1 MSIMSDFFDSFSSI
15 VMEAD
20 DITGVADDAE
30 KAIGGASSSPDP
42 SSDNKEISLN
52 TDNLLADDNKT
63 QNQKEEGD
71 MPDENE
77 SGEEEN
83 QTTDEGQSTEDEDDE
98 FTDPDEGLM
107 DDEDV
112 GGEDNFEKTRKKK
125 LWELYRTFYKNLDN
139 ALKLMNKYVPK
150 EIKPEVIHMLTNI
163 KNNLT
168 DTKDTVYKILT
179 DSYQK
184 MDCAELLKNFIGL
197 NHIYDL
203 TIKQLENYF
212 GQMISDKKK

>member
-15 VMEAD
+15 AMEAD
-20 DITGVADDAE
+20 DITGVADEAE
-30 KAIGGASSSPDP
+30 KAIGDSSSSPTP
-42 SSDNKEISLN
+42 STDNKEISLN
-52 TDNLLADDNKT
+52 TDNLLADDNETKD
-63 QNQKEEGD
+63 QKEEGD
-71 MPDENE
+71 DVPDGNE

-83 QTTDEGQSTEDEDDE
+83 QNTDEEQSTEDEEDE

-107 DDEDV
+107 DDDV
-112 GGEDNFEKTRKKK
+112 GEENDFEKTRKKK

-168 DTKDTVYKILT
+168 DTKETVYKILT
-179 DSYQK
+179 DKYQK

>member
-15 VMEAD
+15 AMEAD

-30 KAIGGASSSPDP
+30 KAIGGTTTSPAP
-42 SSDNKEISLN
+42 SSNNKEISLN
-52 TDNLLADDNKT
+52 TDDLLADDKNSTT
-63 QNQKEEGD
+63 QEEKD
-71 MPDENE
+71 SSEPE
-77 SGEEEN
+77 SPTNEEN
-83 QTTDEGQSTEDEDDE
+83 LDNEGNEDDDE
-98 FTDPDEGLM
+98 FTDPDEGLT
-107 DDEDV
+107 DDSNTNTED
-112 GGEDNFEKTRKKK
+112 EFTKTRKRK
-125 LWELYRTFYKNLDN
+125 LWENYRSFYQNLDN

-179 DSYQK
+179 EEYRK
-184 MDCAELLKNFIGL
+184 MEYGELIKNFIGL

-203 TIKQLENYF
+203 SIKELENYF
-212 GQMISDKKK
+212 DQRVSDKKK

>member
-15 VMEAD
+15 AMEAD

-30 KAIGGASSSPDP
+30 KAIGGTTTSPAP
-42 SSDNKEISLN
+42 SSNNKEISLN
-52 TDNLLADDNKT
+52 TDDLLADDKESTT
-63 QNQKEEGD
+63 QEEKDSSELESSTNEEDLAKED
-71 MPDENE
+71 D
-77 SGEEEN
+77 
-83 QTTDEGQSTEDEDDE
+83 DDE
-98 FTDPDEGLM
+98 FTDPDEGLA
-107 DDEDV
+107 DDSNTNTED
-112 GGEDNFEKTRKKK
+112 EFTKTRKRK
-125 LWELYRTFYKNLDN
+125 LWENYRSFYQNLDN

-179 DSYQK
+179 EEYRK
-184 MDCAELLKNFIGL
+184 MEYGELIKNFIGL

-203 TIKQLENYF
+203 SIKELENYF
-212 GQMISDKKK
+212 DQRVSDKKK